1 MTQQNMYLKNR
12 ALTDFNGISP
22 SDSVFVVGDG
32 TKFVGESG
40 STALTSLGA
49 AADADVTK
57 KDASVAYTSTGV
69 GFRDENDMLSND
81 ATAPPSQQSVSAFLY
96 SQLTY
101 DGDVLTYDGDV
112 LTYI

>member
-57 KDASVAYTSTGV
+57 KDASVAYTATGV
-69 GFRDENDMLSND
+69 GFRDEDDMLSDDPN
-81 ATAPPSQQSVSAFLY
+81 APLSQQSASAFLY
-96 SQLTY
+96 SIVSYL
-101 DGDVLTYDGDV
+101 GNVLTYDGDV
-112 LTYI
+112 VTYV